1 MEKDMSTTTQYGVT
15 FNSPLEA
22 GVRAVG
28 TLVAAYPAT
37 FDLYQLVAFDYLV
50 VHTGDVG
57 GPESLHPRIPLRS
70 AELLVRRK
78 LVEKGLMLMMSKGLV
93 VRHIRGDGISYQAG
107 EMAGTF
113 ISSLTAPY
121 LKGLWDCSQ
130 WVVDRLGH
138 LSGLQLKEFIAQF
151 FNQWVEEF
159 QSVQRSFG
167 LES

>member
-1 MEKDMSTTTQYGVT
+1 MSTTTQGGIT

-22 GVRAVG
+22 GIRAVG
-28 TLVAAYPAT
+28 TLVAAYPTT

-57 GPESLHPRIPLRS
+57 GPDSLHPRIPLRS

-78 LVEKGLMLMMSKGLV
+78 LVEKGLMLMMSRGLV
-93 VRHIRGDGISYQAG
+93 ARQISEDGIFYQAG
-107 EMAGTF
+107 EMAEIF
-113 ISSLTAPY
+113 MSSLTAPY
-121 LKGLWDCSQ
+121 LQGLRTRSE
-130 WVVDRLGH
+130 WVVERLGD
-138 LSGLQLKEFIAQF
+138 LGSQQLKEFIGQF

-159 QSVQRSFG
+159 QSTQRNLG

>member
-1 MEKDMSTTTQYGVT
+1 MSITTQDGIT

-22 GVRAVG
+22 GVRSVG
-28 TLVAAYPAT
+28 TLVAAYPTT
-37 FDLYQLVAFDYLV
+37 FDLYQLVAFDHLV

-78 LVEKGLMLMMSKGLV
+78 LVEKGLMLMMSRGLV
-93 VRHIRGDGISYQAG
+93 ARHVCGDGIFYQAG
-107 EMAGTF
+107 EMAEIF

-121 LKGLWDCSQ
+121 LQGLRGRSE
-130 WVVDRLGH
+130 WVVERLGH
-138 LSGLQLKEFIAQF
+138 MGSQQLKEFIGQF

-159 QSVQRSFG
+159 QSVQRNLG